1 MYTRGSDTRSLV
13 GVTIAIVIAFVLIV
27 LNLAIQFS
35 EGLYR
40 TLTAYAHF
48 PLAGGLI
55 NFLFLWLALLLW
67 LALRRWRRVAQV
79 NKDLEAIV
87 SSISPDAMIVVDP
100 DRTVRMCNDSVAQI
114 FGRSPHEVVG
124 CKTDLLYRDR
134 RIDPTRPREIYEAL
148 QSKGFH
154 YGEATGLRKDG
165 STLPL
170 EIITGELVGK
180 RGAVLLVRDITE
192 RAALEAQR
200 RRLEERAMQNQKL
213 ESLGVLA
220 GGVAHDFNNLLMIIQ
235 GHADLIIMRAPK
247 EDGIAESVTEILR
260 STHRAR
266 ELCRH
271 LLSFAGRAPR
281 EVRSCSL
288 SSAARDA
295 VKLLNVRVPAH
306 VTVKTEL
313 PEPLRAVSGDPSQL
327 NQIVMNLL
335 TNAFDAIG
343 QEPGTVTVTTGER
356 DCDAEF
362 LAETMGGDP
371 VLPGSYVFLSV
382 ADTGCGMDEAT
393 RRRVCEPFFTTKET
407 GNGMGMA
414 AVLGIVR
421 SHNGRIRLDSVPGK
435 GSTFTVL
442 FPAQTKPNPEREV

>member
-1 MYTRGSDTRSLV
+1 M
-13 GVTIAIVIAFVLIV
+13 
-27 LNLAIQFS
+27 
-35 EGLYR
+35 
-40 TLTAYAHF
+40 
-48 PLAGGLI
+48 
-55 NFLFLWLALLLW
+55 
-67 LALRRWRRVAQV
+67 
-79 NKDLEAIV
+79 
-87 SSISPDAMIVVDP
+87 
-100 DRTVRMCNDSVAQI
+100 
-114 FGRSPHEVVG
+114 
-124 CKTDLLYRDR
+124 
-134 RIDPTRPREIYEAL
+134 
-148 QSKGFH
+148 
-154 YGEATGLRKDG
+154 
-165 STLPL
+165 
-170 EIITGELVGK
+170 
-180 RGAVLLVRDITE
+180 
-192 RAALEAQR
+192 
-200 RRLEERAMQNQKL
+200 
-213 ESLGVLA
+213 
-220 GGVAHDFNNLLMIIQ
+220 
-235 GHADLIIMRAPK
+235 
-247 EDGIAESVTEILR
+247 
-260 STHRAR
+260 
-266 ELCRH
+266 
-271 LLSFAGRAPR
+271 
-281 EVRSCSL
+281 
-288 SSAARDA
+288 
-295 VKLLNVRVPAH
+295 LNVRVPAH